1 MEYYTSEAKALGVN
15 LLFCE
20 IYIDAR
26 AGHAGGNE
34 RWLTRTSTSKRF
46 SLLNFAKAVVRS
58 QAARGR

>member
-34 RWLTRTSTSKRF
+34 RWLTRISTSF
-46 SLLNFAKAVVRS
+46 ISIPS
-58 QAARGR
+58 PARE